1 MKKCEI
7 PPSYQ
12 YPLFRYNLI
21 NQTEGGVSLTHKTW
35 LLILL
40 CCYILYITLHATPS
54 LAIRTKL
61 FFTGQPV
68 SALTSKISLEAIANK
83 GYQPY
88 LNDHHAKTYRI
99 SHPPSPE
106 LNDFIVYLIGFTY
119 SAKYLEYDIVN
130 IMNV

>member
-40 CCYILYITLHATPS
+40 CCYILYIILHATPS

-68 SALTSKISLEAIANK
+68 ILALFVIETEVMQVATL
-83 GYQPY
+83 G
-88 LNDHHAKTYRI
+88 
-99 SHPPSPE
+99 
-106 LNDFIVYLIGFTY
+106 
-119 SAKYLEYDIVN
+119 
-130 IMNV
+130 MNFNQGSTKV